1 LGGCGDGAPR
11 LPWNLPATRWLVA
24 GFFMARSKRARTDG
38 RRQVAADRWAR
49 TGGHRQRKHKRA
61 TGPDSLAG
69 CAVQALQG
77 GYVRGGPE
85 VSVVASHPD
94 PRRNLMQGR
103 IAKQRGFRRVT
114 GWFSD
119 RLACRGLPQV
129 AAKLLSLC
137 KNLPSSAPWRKKQA
151 AGTCSSRPGWPNA
164 HSAAAISARAGSRW
178 SRGTDAAKSFAS
190 AFVCVI
196 GGASL
201 PAVPLFWGALAF
213 PQCGTQPPASGTTKP
228 PRAGKGRTG
237 HMP

>member
-1 LGGCGDGAPR
+1 
-11 LPWNLPATRWLVA
+11 
-24 GFFMARSKRARTDG
+24 MARSKRARTDG

-49 TGGHRQRKHKRA
+49 TGGHRQQKHKRA
-61 TGPDSLAG
+61 TGPDSLEG
-69 CAVQALQG
+69 RAVQALQG
-77 GYVRGGPE
+77 GYVSGGPE
-85 VSVVASHPD
+85 VSQGASHPD
-94 PRRNLMQGR
+94 PRSNLMPGGN
-103 IAKQRGFRRVT
+103 AKQRGFRWVT

-119 RLACRGLPQV
+119 CLTCGGFPQV

-178 SRGTDAAKSFAS
+178 SRSTDAAKSFAS

>member
-1 LGGCGDGAPR
+1 MVHRALALEFARNQMAGCG
-11 LPWNLPATRWLVA
+11 
-24 GFFMARSKRARTDG
+24 FFHGPQQARSHSWAQTGG
-38 RRQVAADRWAR
+38 RRQRKH
-49 TGGHRQRKHKRA
+49 TGGHRQRKHNRT

-77 GYVRGGPE
+77 GHIRGGPE
-85 VSVVASHPD
+85 VSQGASHPD
-94 PRRNLMQGR
+94 PRRNLMPGG
-103 IAKQRGFRRVT
+103 IAKQRGFRWVT

-119 RLACRGLPQV
+119 CPACGDLPQV